1 MLLCLMYLQMKMVL
15 FMTRLLM
22 LLLMATRLMG
32 HPNLCDDS
40 HSISSVM
47 KSTIFTC
54 SNFKHSLSRHLMSC
68 ISISRWALT
77 QQPLSHAMLTIFIC
91 SNSKHRSIL
100 WSNLVSHMPQLLLRR
115 LCALLTLLL
124 LCMWLQ
130 VPDVPAVSSVPHVP
144 RVLDVQ
150 RPTCNGRRTC
160 PVIPRCGPCLRRGGF
175 GRNVATKQLVVF
187 CELFPG
193 FWRSKLTKACLF
205 FLELKGAHCG
215 NGILMEA
222 SGRHDR
228 LPCLRSC
235 DFCM

>member
-1 MLLCLMYLQMKMVL
+1 MLMRDMGCLQRMVL
-15 FMTRLLM
+15 FFVLVQMTMVLFVLLQM
-22 LLLMATRLMG
+22 TMVFFMTVLVLWLIMVMRRMG
-32 HPNLCDDS
+32 RRNQYDDS

-124 LCMWLQ
+124 PCMWLQ

-205 FLELKGAHCG
+205 FSPW
-215 NGILMEA
+215 N
-222 SGRHDR
+222 
-228 LPCLRSC
+228 
-235 DFCM
+235 